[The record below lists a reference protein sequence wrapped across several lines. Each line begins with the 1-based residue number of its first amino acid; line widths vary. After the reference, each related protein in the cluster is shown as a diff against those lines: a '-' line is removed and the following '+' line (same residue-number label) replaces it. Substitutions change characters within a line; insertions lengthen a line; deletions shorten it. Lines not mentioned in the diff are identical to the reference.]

1 MLQPQKISLLEE
13 AAMKCEQIAGLLPDY
28 LQGSLGPD
36 QYRAVEAHLEECADC
51 SEEVAVWKKLSL
63 LPIEQ
68 PSPMSRVRFE
78 AMLQAYQM
86 GRSNQPVADSA
97 WRKRFSS
104 WSFSHWLRSPLG
116 ATAWSAALLVIGVFA
131 GFRLAGPKPLSPD
144 IAEIQRQLESTKQL
158 VVLSM
163 LQQQSASARLE
174 GVNFTTRDEQLNPQ
188 VLSALLHTLRYDP
201 SVDVRLAA
209 LDAISRH
216 SAQPQVRSSVV
227 NALQEQQSPLVQV
240 ALIDQLVEWHDREA
254 KPHLEKLRQTQDL
267 NPAVREHADWAI
279 SKLN

>member
-1 MLQPQKISLLEE
+1 
-13 AAMKCEQIAGLLPDY
+13 MKCEQISELLPDY
-28 LQGSLGPD
+28 LRGALGPD
-36 QYRAVEAHLEECADC
+36 QQRTVEAHLEQCTDC

-63 LPIEQ
+63 LPVER

-78 AMLQAYQM
+78 AMLQAYQA
-86 GRSNQPVADSA
+86 GRSNQPSGNFE
-97 WRKRFSS
+97 WKKRFSS
-104 WSFSHWLRSPLG
+104 WSFLQWLRSPLG
-116 ATAWSAALLVIGVFA
+116 AMAWSAVLLVIGVFA
-131 GFRLAGPKPLSPD
+131 GTRLVGPKPPSPE
-144 IAEIQRQLESTKQL
+144 IAEMQKELASTKQL

-174 GVNFTTRDEQLNPQ
+174 GVSWSTREQQIDPQ
-188 VLSALLHTLRYDP
+188 VLSALLHTLRFDP

-209 LDAISRH
+209 LDALSRH
-216 SAQPQVRSSVV
+216 SAQPQVRNNVL

-254 KPHLEKLRQTQDL
+254 KPHLEKLRQSQDL

>member
-1 MLQPQKISLLEE
+1 
-13 AAMKCEQIAGLLPDY
+13 MKCEQIAELLPDY
-28 LQGSLGPD
+28 LQGSLSPD
-36 QYRAVEAHLEECADC
+36 HRRTVEAHLEQCADC
-51 SEEVAVWKKLSL
+51 SEEVAVWRKLSL
-63 LPIEQ
+63 LPVEQ
-68 PSPMSRVRFE
+68 PSPLSRVRFE
-78 AMLQAYQM
+78 AMLQAYQA
-86 GRSNQPVADSA
+86 GRYSESESNSPSK
-97 WRKRFSS
+97 KRASS
-104 WSFSHWLRSPLG
+104 WNFFQWLRSPLG
-116 ATAWSAALLVIGVFA
+116 AAAWSAGLVAIGVFA
-131 GFRLAGPKPLSPD
+131 GLHLAGPKAPSTSPELVKVE
-144 IAEIQRQLESTKQL
+144 AELASTKQL

-174 GVNFTTRDEQLNPQ
+174 GVNWSTREQQIDPQ

-209 LDAISRH
+209 LDALSRH
-216 SAQPQVRSSVV
+216 STQPQVRSSVV

-254 KPHLEKLRQTQDL
+254 KPRLEKLRQSQDL

>member
-1 MLQPQKISLLEE
+1 
-13 AAMKCEQIAGLLPDY
+13 
-28 LQGSLGPD
+28 
-36 QYRAVEAHLEECADC
+36 
-51 SEEVAVWKKLSL
+51 
-63 LPIEQ
+63 
-68 PSPMSRVRFE
+68 MSRVRFE
-78 AMLQAYQM
+78 AMLQAYQA
-86 GRSNQPVADSA
+86 GRSNESA
-97 WRKRFSS
+97 SVPSWKKRPSS
-104 WSFSHWLRSPLG
+104 WNFFHWLRSPLG
-116 ATAWSAALLVIGVFA
+116 AAAWSMALLVIGVFA
-131 GFRLAGPKPLSPD
+131 GLHLAGPKPLSPD
-144 IAEIQRQLESTKQL
+144 LAEMQKELASTKQL

-209 LDAISRH
+209 LDALSRH
-216 SAQPQVRSSVV
+216 SAQPQVRSNVV

-254 KPHLEKLRQTQDL
+254 KPHLEELRRSPDL
-267 NPAVREHADWAI
+267 NPTVRQHADWAI